1 MDYIF
6 NLHSRSSWF
15 ELKWEDMCIYC
26 PRCGAY
32 HGTKMGLQ
40 TNETSRN
47 CVGWCESIT
56 SQSKFIMNA
65 WWGEDFPVRYNMSR
79 ILKPYRSNTG
89 IINRLKNAGYTIV
102 QPSEVPGLD
111 IIEQDGWIVSKNMY
125 RRDYNDSLIC
135 SEDRFVHF
143 AEKNKPIFLEIQDTV
158 DGVQTVTY
166 LKYEEISIIQ
176 AMLKN
181 VRNILS
187 SV

>member
-1 MDYIF
+1 
-6 NLHSRSSWF
+6 
-15 ELKWEDMCIYC
+15 
-26 PRCGAY
+26 
-32 HGTKMGLQ
+32 
-40 TNETSRN
+40 
-47 CVGWCESIT
+47 
-56 SQSKFIMNA
+56 
-65 WWGEDFPVRYNMSR
+65 MSR

-89 IINRLKNAGYTIV
+89 IINRLKNAGYKIV
-102 QPSEVPGLD
+102 QPSEVPGLGVT
-111 IIEQDGWIVSKNMY
+111 EKGTWINIY

-135 SEDRFVHF
+135 PEDRFVHF

>member
-1 MDYIF
+1 
-6 NLHSRSSWF
+6 
-15 ELKWEDMCIYC
+15 
-26 PRCGAY
+26 
-32 HGTKMGLQ
+32 
-40 TNETSRN
+40 
-47 CVGWCESIT
+47 
-56 SQSKFIMNA
+56 
-65 WWGEDFPVRYNMSR
+65 MSR

-89 IINRLKNAGYTIV
+89 IINRLKNAGYKIV
-102 QPSEVPGLD
+102 QSSEVPGLGVT
-111 IIEQDGWIVSKNMY
+111 EKGTWINIY
-125 RRDYNDSLIC
+125 RRDYNDSLIFP
-135 SEDRFVHF
+135 EDRFVHF

>member
-1 MDYIF
+1 
-6 NLHSRSSWF
+6 
-15 ELKWEDMCIYC
+15 
-26 PRCGAY
+26 
-32 HGTKMGLQ
+32 
-40 TNETSRN
+40 
-47 CVGWCESIT
+47 
-56 SQSKFIMNA
+56 
-65 WWGEDFPVRYNMSR
+65 MSR

-89 IINRLKNAGYTIV
+89 IINRLKNAGYKIV

-111 IIEQDGWIVSKNMY
+111 IIEKDGWIVPENMY

-143 AEKNKPIFLEIQDTV
+143 TEKNKPIFLEIQDIV
-158 DGVQTVTY
+158 DDVQTVTY